1 MQWHVDAG
9 YPQYCAEARAKWY
22 QYPPPYNGSYA
33 TPWAWIDGKSRGYTY
48 TQWASYV
55 TSRLAVPTDIR
66 LDLSGEYNPATRTGT
81 LVAVM
86 FNSGMMPL
94 NAALQV
100 AITEDSINYTGP
112 NGDPWHNH
120 VCRDYVPDQNGSPVL
135 IPSGGYDTVTVSYT
149 LSAGWRERFVK
160 IVAYVQS
167 TTTQP
172 DSSRPVYQGAS
183 APVLSFVGVAEPRIP
198 DSFYDNLTVTAGP
211 NPCPT
216 SAEFCFTGRPG
227 QSYRLTIFAPDGS
240 RVREFTG
247 TITTGQNK
255 LNWDRTDTHGRKVS
269 RGIYGYRLAA
279 TGCAATGK
287 LVITD

>member
-1 MQWHVDAG
+1 MSQ
-9 YPQYCAEARAKWY
+9 R
-22 QYPPPYNGSYA
+22 
-33 TPWAWIDGKSRGYTY
+33 I
-48 TQWASYV
+48 
-55 TSRLAVPTDIR
+55 LVPSDIR
-66 LDLSGEYNPATRTGT
+66 MTTTGTYNPSTRQGT
-81 LVAVM
+81 ITVVL

-94 NAALQV
+94 DAVLHL
-100 AITEDSINYTGP
+100 AITEDSLYYAAP
-112 NGDPWHNH
+112 NGDQWHNH
-120 VCRDYVPDQNGSPVL
+120 VLRDYVPTETGTPVSV
-135 IPSGGYDTVTVSYT
+135 PSGGYDTVTLSYT
-149 LSAGWRERFVK
+149 IGAGWVERMCALVT
-160 IVAYVQS
+160 YVQGPL
-167 TTTQP
+167 QP
-172 DSSRPVYQGAS
+172 DSSRPVYQGGV
-183 APVLSFVGVAEPRIP
+183 APLLSFVGVAEPRIP

-255 LNWDRTDTHGRKVS
+255 LNWDRTDAHGRKVS
-269 RGIYGYRLAA
+269 RGIYGYRLAG

>member
-1 MQWHVDAG
+1 MEWHVSSS
-9 YPQYCAEARAKWY
+9 YPQYSAEARAKWF
-22 QYPPPYNGSYA
+22 QYPPPYSGSYA
-33 TPWAWIDGKSRGYTY
+33 TPWAWIDGKSCGYTY

-55 TSRLAVPTDIR
+55 TSRLSVPTDIR
-66 LDLSGEYNPATRTGT
+66 LDLSGNYNPTTRTGT

-120 VCRDYVPDQNGSPVL
+120 VCRDYVPNQNGTPVS
-135 IPSGGYDTVTVSYT
+135 IPSGGYDTVTLDYS
-149 LSAGWRERFVK
+149 LNAGWRERFVK

-172 DSSRPVYQGAS
+172 DSSRPIYQGAS
-183 APVLSFVGVAEPRIP
+183 APVLSFVGVAEPRTP

-216 SAEFCFTGRPG
+216 SAEFCFTGQLG
-227 QSYRLTIFAPDGS
+227 QRYKLTIFTLDGS
-240 RVREFTG
+240 QVREFVG
-247 TITTGQNK
+247 TIAPGQNK
-255 LNWDRTDTHGRKVS
+255 LIWDRTDAHGRKVS
-269 RGIYGYRLAA
+269 RGIYGYRLTA